1 MVAVEG
7 GRPAAAPH
15 DDRPVVLF
23 DWGETL
29 MWIPGMIHDP
39 DRHLACVERIYAA
52 RIAPH
57 LGASLA
63 GMPAGAFIEHYLS
76 AARRQIAYSKQT
88 QREHSFADRF
98 ALAFE
103 LAGAKGAPP
112 AEVFFGMA
120 NALGHEVAQNARLLD
135 GAAEVVPRLAASYRL
150 GVVSNYPHGPVV
162 GASLARFGLRAHF
175 HTIVVSSDTGWMKPH
190 ADCYRPALA
199 ALPAPPGRT
208 LMVGDDLTN
217 DVRGAKALGLF
228 TAWIAPHATDLHADV
243 DIHLRAL
250 AELPA
255 HCERL
260 FA

>member
-1 MVAVEG
+1 MAAVDG
-7 GRPAAAPH
+7 GRQAATRG
-15 DDRPVVLF
+15 DERPVVLF

-39 DRHLACVERIYAA
+39 DRHLACVERIFATD
-52 RIAPH
+52 IAPH
-57 LGASLA
+57 LGADRA
-63 GMPAGAFIEHYLS
+63 GTPVGAFIESYLL
-76 AARRQIAYSKQT
+76 ACRQQIARSKET
-88 QREHSFADRF
+88 QREHSFTDRF
-98 ALAFE
+98 AMAFE
-103 LAGAKGAPP
+103 LAGVKASP
-112 AEVFFGMA
+112 AADVFARMA
-120 NALGHEVAQNARLLD
+120 DALGHEVAQHARLLD
-135 GAAEVVPRLAASYRL
+135 GAADVIPLLARSYRL

-162 GASLARFGLRAHF
+162 GASLARFGLREHF

-217 DVRGAKALGLF
+217 DVKGAKALGLF
-228 TAWIAPHATDLHADV
+228 TAWIAPHATELHADV
-243 DIHLRAL
+243 DIHLKAL

-255 HCERL
+255 HCVRL

>member
-1 MVAVEG
+1 MAEAG
-7 GRPAAAPH
+7 
-15 DDRPVVLF
+15 DMRPVVLF

-52 RIAPH
+52 AIAPH
-57 LGASLA
+57 LDA
-63 GMPAGAFIEHYLS
+63 GRAGLPVAAFIENYLL
-76 AARRQIAYSKQT
+76 ACRRQIARSKET
-88 QREHSFADRF
+88 RREHSFADRF

-103 LAGAKGAPP
+103 LAEVKAKPAPESFRRI
-112 AEVFFGMA
+112 AD
-120 NALGHEVAQNARLLD
+120 ALGHEVAQHARLLD
-135 GAAEVVPRLAASYRL
+135 GAAELIPLLAKSYRL

-162 GASLARFGLRAHF
+162 GASLARFGLREHF
-175 HTIVVSSDTGWMKPH
+175 KTIVVSADTGWMKPH

-217 DVRGAKALGLF
+217 DVKGAKALGLF
-228 TAWIAPHATDLHADV
+228 TAWIAPHATELHADV
-243 DIHLRAL
+243 DIHLKAL